1 MALASLGIAAAAS
14 PNLATTVLLTDY
26 VNSTGARCLDGSPQR
41 YWIQP
46 SASTACVRDAACAG
60 PAQMSTNVSRLCDYA
75 TRCTAVAHRLGAR
88 RTSARLPLR
97 CTLSNATKWYIHFM
111 GGGWCESLESCAA
124 RAYAPT
130 CYIGSSDPACFA
142 ETPGDSLPGVNF
154 SSVMDFTAIP
164 SCLGARWC
172 GGLMSNDSVHNPL
185 AWDWNKV
192 S

>member
-1 MALASLGIAAAAS
+1 VIKPPVVLRLPIACALAVPPPACR
-14 PNLATTVLLTDY
+14 PNV
-26 VNSTGARCLDGSPQR
+26 P
-41 YWIQP
+41 
-46 SASTACVRDAACAG
+46 
-60 PAQMSTNVSRLCDYA
+60 
-75 TRCTAVAHRLGAR
+75 
-88 RTSARLPLR
+88 
-97 CTLSNATKWYIHFM
+97 LSNATKWYIHFM

-130 CYIGSSDPACFA
+130 CYIGSSDPTCFA

-192 S
+192 SSRASPDGVGVRRPS